1 MGETRQDEN
10 RTINT
15 PHFGELEIDKSHIF
29 EFPEGMLGFE
39 RLKSFVL
46 ISEMET
52 EPFKWLISLDEPDIG
67 FPLLSPW
74 YLDVNYKAGSS
85 IDLDKQVVFVV
96 ITLEDEKG
104 YMTANMKA
112 PVIMDVDSQE
122 GEQIIIPS
130 DKYKTNLVIPTKKKK

>member
-10 RTINT
+10 RTIKT

-39 RLKSFVL
+39 NLQSFVL
-46 ISEMET
+46 ISEVET
-52 EPFKWLISLDEPDIG
+52 EPFKWLISLDKPDIG

-74 YLDVNYKAGSS
+74 YLDVNYKPGRG
-85 IDLDKQVVFVV
+85 IDLDRQVVFVV
-96 ITLEDEKG
+96 ITLEDQKG
-104 YMTANMKA
+104 YMTANLKA
-112 PVIMDVDSQE
+112 PVITDVDSQE

-130 DKYKTNLVIPTKKKK
+130 DKYKTNFVIPARKKK